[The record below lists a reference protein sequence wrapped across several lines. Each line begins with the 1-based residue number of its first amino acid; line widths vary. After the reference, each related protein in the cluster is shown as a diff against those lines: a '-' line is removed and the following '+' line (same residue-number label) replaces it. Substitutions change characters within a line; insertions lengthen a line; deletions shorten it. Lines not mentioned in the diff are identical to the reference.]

1 MSDKSAT
8 EALHRL
14 GAPIP
19 FSHPIHPPMRA
30 SGGTSDC
37 PVCGTSI
44 EPMRCCQ
51 ECSQVFGWGWV
62 EVWIS
67 AWMDD
72 EYCWS
77 PLPQADTDDM
87 KSYAA
92 TATSEDLILLSHG
105 WWRNQDRFA
114 CLVRS
119 TWTAEEQTRQR
130 HTCTWKRVAEAEL
143 DRRAARG
150 IEDE

>member
-19 FSHPIHPPMRA
+19 FSHPIHPPMRE
-30 SGGTSDC
+30 SGGADDC

-62 EVWIS
+62 EAWIS

-72 EYCWS
+72 EYCWP
-77 PLPQADTDDM
+77 PLPQTDIDSM
-87 KSYAA
+87 QNEAA
-92 TATSEDLILLSHG
+92 MATSEHLVQYSNYWKDS
-105 WWRNQDRFA
+105 FA
-114 CLVRS
+114 FTCLMRS
-119 TWTAEEQTRQR
+119 TWTVEEQKQQR
-130 HTCTWKRVAEAEL
+130 HVCTWKRIMEAEL